1 MGRTRESM
9 YRGWVVVKNSRAER
23 NTGLGGETGLA
34 YLSPSV
40 RPFLD
45 AAGRLDQGG
54 SHVFYS
60 GGPQRGQIV

>member
-1 MGRTRESM
+1 MSI
-9 YRGWVVVKNSRAER
+9 VKNSGAER
-23 NTGLGGETGLA
+23 EIGLGGETNLV

-54 SHVFYS
+54 SHVFYI
-60 GGPQRGQIV
+60 GWPQRGQIV